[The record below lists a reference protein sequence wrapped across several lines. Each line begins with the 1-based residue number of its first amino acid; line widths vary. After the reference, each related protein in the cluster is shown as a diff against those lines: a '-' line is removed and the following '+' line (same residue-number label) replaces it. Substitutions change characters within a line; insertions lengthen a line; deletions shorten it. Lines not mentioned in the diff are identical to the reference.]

1 MGFKLSKVVEVG
13 QIKITFVMDFP
24 HYYLHNMGGKKD
36 FTVYTP
42 KKKKKKKSHEALSSS
57 EPFKTP

>member
-1 MGFKLSKVVEVG
+1 MGFKLSKVVVVG

-24 HYYLHNMGGKKD
+24 RYYLHNVGEKKD

-42 KKKKKKKSHEALSSS
+42 KKKKKSHEALSSS

>member
-1 MGFKLSKVVEVG
+1 MGFKLPKVVEVG

-42 KKKKKKKSHEALSSS
+42 KKKKKKEI
-57 EPFKTP
+57 P